1 MRKRYSQNIDSLSN
15 TKECLINYSN
25 EKDVYFI
32 IDSNSNIRKNEDIY
46 KKYDFIA
53 AFGIK
58 KQIECKSPSKS
69 GFSDLNIFYKE
80 NKDWIFGYLSYDLKN
95 EIENLSSNNIDNL
108 DFSNLYFII
117 PEIVICLSENKL
129 SVEFFDDDFSIS
141 EIKNLVNNILTNQES
156 TKPINSKVNI
166 TARFSK
172 EEYLETI
179 KKIKHHIQ
187 IGDVYELNLCQEFYS
202 ENTEIDTI
210 DVYKRLTQVSPTPF
224 SCYVKQ
230 NNNYIICASPE
241 RFLTKNGTTI
251 ISQPIKGTKPRGKD
265 KADDLKL
272 IDDLEKDPKERAE
285 NIMITDLVRN
295 DLSHFA
301 KKGSVRVP
309 ELCKIYTFP
318 TVHQMISTI
327 SAELENEELYIKT
340 IKKAF
345 PMGSMTGAPKIKS
358 MELIEKYEKTKRGV
372 FSGSVGYI
380 DPHGNSDFN
389 VIIRTILYNKKNKY
403 LSFCV
408 GGAIT
413 INSIPENEY
422 QECLVKAS
430 AITKV
435 LKDLKL

>member
-1 MRKRYSQNIDSLSN
+1 MRNKYSQTIDSFTR
-15 TKECLINYSN
+15 TKESLLNYSN
-25 EKDVYFI
+25 KIDVCFI
-32 IDSNSNIRKNEDIY
+32 IDSNSDSRKNIDCY

-58 KQIECKSPSKS
+58 KQIECKVHSKRCLLD
-69 GFSDLNIFYKE
+69 FNNFYNE

-95 EIENLSSNNIDNL
+95 ETEDLSSNNTDNL

-117 PEIVICLSENKL
+117 PEIVVCLSEDEL
-129 SVEFFDDDFSIS
+129 FVEFFEDDFSTDH
-141 EIKNLVNNILTNQES
+141 IKKLINKILTNRES
-156 TKPINSKVNI
+156 TKPINSDIKI
-166 TARFSK
+166 ISRFSK
-172 EEYLETI
+172 EEYLDTI
-179 KKIKHHIQ
+179 KNIKHHIQ

-210 DVYKRLTQVSPTPF
+210 DVYKRLTTVSPTPF

-241 RFLTKNGTTI
+241 RFITKKGLRI
-251 ISQPIKGTKPRGKD
+251 ISQPIKGTKPRGKN
-265 KADDLKL
+265 KTEDLKL
-272 IDDLEKDPKERAE
+272 IKELENDPKERAE

-301 KKGSVRVP
+301 KKGSVKVP

-327 SAELENEELYIKT
+327 SAEIENENLYIKAL
-340 IKKAF
+340 IKAF

-358 MELIEKYEKTKRGV
+358 MELIEKYEKSKRGI

-380 DPHGNSDFN
+380 DPYGNSDFN

-403 LSFCV
+403 LSFSV